1 MPANDL
7 MNQSIGG
14 NFHPKNLLMQSQS
27 FQRDSM
33 RMSYIPLPP
42 PLTESVMTQTEDPE
56 LNHCEQ

>member
-1 MPANDL
+1 MI
-7 MNQSIGG
+7 MNQSIG

-42 PLTESVMTQTEDPE
+42 PLLESVMTQTEEVVSLLDS
-56 LNHCEQ
+56 EQ

>member
-1 MPANDL
+1 